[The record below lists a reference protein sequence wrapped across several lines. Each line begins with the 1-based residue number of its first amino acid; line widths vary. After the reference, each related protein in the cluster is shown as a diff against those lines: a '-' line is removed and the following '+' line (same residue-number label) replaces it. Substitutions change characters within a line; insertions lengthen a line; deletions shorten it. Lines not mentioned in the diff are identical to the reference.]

1 MYVLTGV
8 SGYLGSTMAE
18 ELLRRVDPAELV
30 FTSRNT
36 SALRQFAERGVRT
49 VEADYDNPESLEE
62 AFAGGKRLLMISGML
77 VGPHRRRQH
86 QNVVEAARR
95 AGIEHVVYTS
105 YLGAGDPENDALVTL
120 DHRFTEEAIMDSG
133 MGWNFMRN
141 SQYADAMAE
150 EQAAMAVASGKSIGN
165 TADGKVAFVA
175 RDDVAAVGVE
185 LLLGGGT
192 PNTAYD
198 ITGPE
203 LLTYAQVGALIQ
215 EVSGRDVEIIDLTD
229 EQMYA
234 MWDAIGVPRESTGD
248 FSQSPVPWC
257 SDDMVSFGRAIRE
270 GSMAAH
276 TTNVTDL
283 TGRPGITLRELMQ
296 RAAPN
301 WKVPAEQQ

>member
-18 ELLRRVDPAELV
+18 ELLGRVDPAELV
-30 FTSRNT
+30 FTSRNAQ
-36 SALRQFAERGVRT
+36 ALQKFADRGVRT
-49 VEADYDNPESLEE
+49 VEADYDNPESLAA
-62 AFAGGKRLLMISGML
+62 AFAGSKRLLMISGML
-77 VGPHRRRQH
+77 VGPLRRRQH
-86 QNVVEAARR
+86 QNVVEAAQR

-105 YLGAGDPENDALVTL
+105 YLGAGDPENDALVTQ
-120 DHRFTEEAIMDSG
+120 DHRFTEEAIMASG

-165 TADGKVAFVA
+165 TAAGKVAFVA
-175 RDDVAAVGVE
+175 RDDVAAAGVE
-185 LLLGGGT
+185 LLLGGGA

-215 EVSGRDVEIIDLTD
+215 EVSGREIEIIDLTD

-234 MWDAIGVPRESTGD
+234 MWDGLGVPRESTGD
-248 FSQSPVPWC
+248 FSNSPVPWC

-270 GSMAAH
+270 GKLAAH
-276 TTNVTDL
+276 TTSLTEL

-296 RAAPN
+296 RAAPH
-301 WKVPAEQQ
+301 WKVPSVQ